1 MNNFH
6 YGSLLKGYHGIIAFG
21 IPLHIM
27 PLMLDADKKALV
39 YNCYD
44 HQCAYSRTDGRTLAY
59 FWLDRGEGGG
69 KILRFH

>member
-44 HQCAYSRTDGRTLAY
+44 HQCAYSRTDGLQRT
-59 FWLDRGEGGG
+59 FGWTEEKEEVKGCV
-69 KILRFH
+69 F